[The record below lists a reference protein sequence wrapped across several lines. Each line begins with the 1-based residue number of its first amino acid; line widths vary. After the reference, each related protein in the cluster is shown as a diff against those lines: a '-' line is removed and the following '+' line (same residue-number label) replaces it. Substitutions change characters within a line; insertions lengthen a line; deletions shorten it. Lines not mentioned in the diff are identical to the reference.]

1 MSDITIIPQ
10 TLANQIAA
18 GEVIERPASVVKE
31 LVENALDA
39 EATQIDIKIEEAGME
54 TIEIID
60 DGKGIKADELE
71 LAFERHATSK
81 LLEKEDLF
89 RVKTLGFRG
98 EALPSIASVSELT
111 IESSTGEGAGRMLE
125 VKAGEVIENKPAS
138 SRRGTTVKVRNLF
151 FNTPARLKHIKSI
164 STELSHIT
172 NIVNRFALAH
182 PDVIF
187 RLHND
192 GNTVMRTSGNGDLR
206 QAIAGVYGVDIARKM
221 LEIEAENLNYKVEGY
236 ISKPEL
242 TRSNASYITLVIN
255 GRVIKNYRLSRA
267 IETGY
272 GSKLMINRH
281 PFAVCHITLDP
292 LLVDV
297 NVHPTKQEVRI
308 SEEEDLIVL
317 LKQAVNEALQDTVR
331 IPDAL
336 EGNTAGNKK
345 KDIKLEQSKLDFSYP
360 KREDSKVEEEFILP
374 VEEKKVLDF
383 DKDSGIDE
391 TYTKT
396 RDDHLEESPL
406 ETAKKREKQSIDKE
420 YEEETFPV
428 MDYIG
433 QAHGTYLIA
442 QNEDGIYFIDQHAA
456 QERIKYE
463 YYREEIGIRENH
475 QQQLLMPIVLE
486 YPHDEF
492 LIIEE
497 NKDKLK
503 DVGIELEH
511 FGGNTYILKSHPSWF
526 IEGQEEETAREMID
540 FFLNE
545 QKISIKAFREATAIM
560 MSCKRSIKANHHLNR
575 QEAENLIYDLSQ
587 TKNPYNCPHG
597 RPVLVQFTNYQME
610 RLFKRIQD

>member
-1 MSDITIIPQ
+1 MPDITIIPQ

-31 LVENALDA
+31 LVENAIDA
-39 EATQIDIKIEEAGME
+39 EASQIDIKIQEAGME
-54 TIEIID
+54 IIEITD

-111 IESSTGEGAGRMLE
+111 IESSTDEGAGRMLK
-125 VKAGEVIENKPAS
+125 VKGGEVVENKPAS

-151 FNTPARLKHIKSI
+151 FNTPARLKHIKSL

-182 PDVIF
+182 PEVIF
-187 RLHND
+187 RLHNN
-192 GNTVMRTSGNGDLR
+192 GHIVMRTSGNGDLR

-221 LEIEAENLNYKVEGY
+221 LEIEAENLNYKVAGY

-242 TRSNASYITLVIN
+242 TRSNSSYITLVVN

-272 GSKLMINRH
+272 GSKLMINRY

-308 SEEEDLIVL
+308 SEEEDLINL
-317 LKQAVNEALQDTVR
+317 LKQAVNEALQETVR

-336 EGNTAGNKK
+336 EREPIEKKNKS
-345 KDIKLEQSKLDFSYP
+345 LNPEQSKLDFSYS
-360 KREDSKVEEEFILP
+360 KREDSKVEEEISFLG
-374 VEEKKVLDF
+374 EERTGPSSAQESRVNKK
-383 DKDSGIDE
+383 
-391 TYTKT
+391 YTAT
-396 RDDHLEESPL
+396 REDHLEESPL
-406 ETAKKREKQSIDKE
+406 ETAKKRERQSLD
-420 YEEETFPV
+420 EEHEEDTFPV

-442 QNEDGIYFIDQHAA
+442 QNEEGIYFIDQHAA

-463 YYREEIGIRENH
+463 YYREEIGKSENH
-475 QQQLLMPIVLE
+475 QQHLLMPIILE

-497 NKDKLK
+497 HKSKLK

-511 FGGNTYILKSHPSWF
+511 FGGNTYILKSHPNWF

-545 QKISIKAFREATAIM
+545 QKISIRAFREATAIM

-575 QEAENLIYDLSQ
+575 QEAENLLYDLSQ
-587 TKNPYNCPHG
+587 TDNPYNCPHG